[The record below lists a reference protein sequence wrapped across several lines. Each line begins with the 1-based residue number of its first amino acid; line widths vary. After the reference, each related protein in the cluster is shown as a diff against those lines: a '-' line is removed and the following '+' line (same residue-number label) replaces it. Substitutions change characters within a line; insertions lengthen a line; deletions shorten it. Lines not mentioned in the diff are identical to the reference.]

1 MIVTAWNLKHNI
13 EILSFDTVIA
23 GTGFSGL
30 EAAFGA
36 IGVKGVKKIALISL
50 RDGLSGSSFLNHN
63 KQVGIQMP
71 LTEKEKKN
79 FINRA
84 IEIAYPGYIDR
95 KLVNILME
103 DAEERLLEIQN
114 LGIDFIVDNKGNLT
128 KFKGCFLPEQ
138 NSAVVIL
145 NLKSA
150 FSKLF
155 NRIKDKVCFFP
166 DVCILKIFV
175 DKKEKRIIGLICFD
189 IKKNKFLAIKTK
201 SLVMATSGVV
211 SLFPYNISWMH
222 PFCGITMGVLKDASV
237 NLVNEG
243 FIQMLWLKTTTLD
256 FFSYSNFKQTNLA
269 IEWEKQKIS
278 LPFEYFNL
286 IDIRDSHCPIGYGTQ
301 DFKLDK
307 FLLQFITKKG
317 VKLIDKNRGFFIRP
331 FAQAQNGGAKIDE
344 HGMSSIRGLFACGE
358 CASGMHGANRIGG
371 AMILSCLVFGFRAG
385 KYAAIFSKENK
396 FLSDKIFTN
405 LVNDFLDEI
414 KCLNS
419 QDNHR
424 RIDISK
430 SLLLGEKEELI
441 KIRENIHKELEA
453 QQAYIERL
461 KLMSL
466 LTVVEGRLKGLN

>member
-1 MIVTAWNLKHNI
+1 MT
-13 EILSFDTVIA
+13 EILSFDLVIA
-23 GTGFSGL
+23 GAGFSGL

-36 IGVKGVKKIALISL
+36 IGVKGIKKIALISL
-50 RDGLSGSSFLNHN
+50 KDGFSGSSFLNHN

-71 LTEKEKKN
+71 LTEKEKEN

-84 IEIAYPGYIDR
+84 IEIAYPGYIDK
-95 KLVNILME
+95 KLINILME
-103 DAEERLLEIQN
+103 DVEERFFEIQR

-128 KFKGCFLPEQ
+128 KFKGCFLSEQ
-138 NSAVVIL
+138 NSAIVIL

-150 FSKLF
+150 FLRFF
-155 NRIKDKVCFFP
+155 NRIKHKICFLP
-166 DVCILKIFV
+166 DVCILKILV
-175 DKKEKRIIGLICFD
+175 DKMEKRILGLICFD
-189 IKKNKFLAIKTK
+189 IKKNKLFAIKTK
-201 SLVMATSGVV
+201 SLVMATGGVA
-211 SLFPYNISWMH
+211 SLFLYNISWTH
-222 PFCGITMGVLKDASV
+222 PFSGITVGVLKDASV
-237 NLVNEG
+237 KLVNEG
-243 FIQMLWLKTTTLD
+243 FIQMLWLNTSTLE
-256 FFSYSNFKQTNLA
+256 FFSYNYFKEGNLV
-269 IEWEKQKIS
+269 IGRGQKNIS
-278 LPFEYFNL
+278 LPSQYLNL
-286 IDIRDSHCPIGYGTQ
+286 IDERDSHCPIGYGMD

-317 VKLIDKNRGFFIRP
+317 VKLRDKNRFFFIRP
-331 FAQAQNGGAKIDE
+331 FAQAQNGGVKIDE
-344 HGMSSIRGLFACGE
+344 HGMSSVKGLFACGE

-405 LVNDFLDEI
+405 LVNDFLNEI

-424 RIDISK
+424 GIEISK
-430 SLLLGEKEELI
+430 TLLLGEKEELI
-441 KIRENIHKELEA
+441 KIRENIHKELEV

-466 LTVVEGRLKGLN
+466 LTIVEGRLKGLN

>member
-1 MIVTAWNLKHNI
+1 MIVNAWNLKHNV
-13 EILSFDTVIA
+13 EILHFDVVIA
-23 GTGFSGL
+23 GAGFSGL
-30 EAAFGA
+30 EAGFGA
-36 IGVKGVKKIALISL
+36 IGVKGIKKIGIISL
-50 RDGLSGSSFLNHN
+50 REGISGSSFLNHN
-63 KQVGIQMP
+63 TRVGIQVP
-71 LTEKEKKN
+71 LTEKEKEN

-84 IEIAYPGYIDR
+84 IEIAYPGYIDK
-95 KLVNILME
+95 KLINILME
-103 DAEERLLEIQN
+103 DVEERFFEIKR

-138 NSAVVIL
+138 NSAIVIL

-150 FSKLF
+150 FLKFF
-155 NRIKDKVCFFP
+155 NRIKDKVCFLA
-166 DVCILKIFV
+166 DVCILKILV
-175 DKKEKRIIGLICFD
+175 DKMEKRVLGLICFD
-189 IKKNKFLAIKTK
+189 IKKNKLLAIKIQ
-201 SLVMATSGVV
+201 SLVMAIGGVG

-222 PFCGITMGVLKDASV
+222 PYCGVTLGLLKDASV

-269 IEWEKQKIS
+269 IEWKKQEIS

-286 IDIRDSHCPIGYGTQ
+286 MDERDSHCPIGYGMD

-317 VKLIDKNRGFFIRP
+317 VRLRDKNRAFFIRP

-344 HGMSSIRGLFACGE
+344 YGMSSVRGLFACGE
-358 CASGMHGANRIGG
+358 CASGMHGANRVGG

-396 FLSDKIFTN
+396 FLTDKIFTN
-405 LVNDFLDEI
+405 LVNDFLNEI

-419 QDNHR
+419 EGNY
-424 RIDISK
+424 
-430 SLLLGEKEELI
+430 
-441 KIRENIHKELEA
+441 IR
-453 QQAYIERL
+453 
-461 KLMSL
+461 
-466 LTVVEGRLKGLN
+466 